1 MIFKTTTFAII
12 CLFFTALVSP
22 ANAEG
27 FASTWK
33 LLTSIQKEQFVAG
46 YLQGYRDA
54 SKVTEVTLEYVKE
67 NPQRAVDGL
76 ETLKRVYFVEGV
88 RPAALVS
95 SLDQFFSAPE
105 NQSSSFSQAVNAV
118 K

>member
-1 MIFKTTTFAII
+1 MTRK
-12 CLFFTALVSP
+12 CLLIATLLLVPFSSGVL
-22 ANAEG
+22 AEG

-33 LLTSIQKEQFVAG
+33 LLSSSQKEQFVAG

-76 ETLKRVYFVEGV
+76 ETLKRVYFVEGI
-88 RPAALVS
+88 RPAALVTG
-95 SLDQFFSAPE
+95 LDQYFAAPE
-105 NQSSSFSQAVNAV
+105 NQSASFSQAVNAV